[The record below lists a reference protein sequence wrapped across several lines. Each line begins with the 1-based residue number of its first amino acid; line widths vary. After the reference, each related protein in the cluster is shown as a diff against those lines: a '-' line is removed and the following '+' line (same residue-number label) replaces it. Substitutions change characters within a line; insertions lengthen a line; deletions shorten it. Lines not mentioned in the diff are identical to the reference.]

1 MTVSAITL
9 RTLIAGICVTLLAA
23 CQSTPNTN
31 EEIGEMVQAVETAI
45 DAPEQS
51 ASLRTIVEYGTDSRY
66 YVMIRGWLVQ
76 ELRGVESQRDASR
89 DPTLKSQFEVKA
101 AFLQT
106 AIRRIDLE

>member
-1 MTVSAITL
+1 MKAVTMTL
-9 RTLIAGICVTLLAA
+9 RAVMIATCLAVVSA
-23 CQSTPNTN
+23 CQSVPSNN
-31 EEIGEMVQAVETAI
+31 EEIGEMVQAVEAAI

-76 ELRGVESQRDASR
+76 ELKGVESQRDVTR